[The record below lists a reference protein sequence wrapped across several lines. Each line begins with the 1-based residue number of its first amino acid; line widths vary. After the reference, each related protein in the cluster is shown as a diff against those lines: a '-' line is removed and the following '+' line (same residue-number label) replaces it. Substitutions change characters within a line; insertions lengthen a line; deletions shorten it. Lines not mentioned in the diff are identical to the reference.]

1 MRKLGAVL
9 TLVGGLG
16 VLGATPAFAN
26 GFQSYRICGGNTFST
41 CAAVEVT
48 VTGQNVSIR
57 VWNLAQN
64 NAATYAQAGSHNS
77 IIGGIAF
84 YNIPAGVHVTPGSLQ
99 MTGNNAR
106 ASQDGWN
113 LKNFGDVAF
122 GLDARSAPH
131 HFDTGIASG
140 CSPAAQANL
149 AVNAC
154 SASLGNSANWVTFNF
169 QVTGH
174 WDPRTSD
181 ISIVSYDGTTGQASD
196 NWTGPTP
203 FGGNPGIATT
213 ITPEPVTMTLIATGL
228 AGMSG
233 AGFLRRKRK
242 TTDVS

>member
-1 MRKLGAVL
+1 MRKLVAVV
-9 TLVGGLG
+9 TLVGGLV

-41 CAAVEVT
+41 CAAVEVS

-64 NAATYAQAGSHNS
+64 NAATFGQGGTHNS

-84 YNIPAGVHVTPGSLQ
+84 YNIPAGLHAVPGSLQ
-99 MTGNNAR
+99 MTGPNAS
-106 ASQDGWN
+106 ASQNGWN
-113 LKNFGDVAF
+113 LKDFNGRGFAV
-122 GLDARSAPH
+122 DARSAPH
-131 HFDTGIASG
+131 QFDTGIASG
-140 CSPAAQANL
+140 CSPTIQANL
-149 AVNAC
+149 ATNAC
-154 SASLGNSANWVTFNF
+154 TGSLGNAANWVTFSF

-181 ISIVSYDGTTGQASD
+181 MSIVSYDGSTGQVSD
-196 NWTGPTP
+196 NWTGSTP
-203 FGGNPGIATT
+203 GGQVGIATT
-213 ITPEPVTMTLIATGL
+213 VTPEPVTMSLIATGL

-233 AGFLRRKRK
+233 AGFLRRRRK